1 MPKRL
6 QNALTV
12 NGVKAALKKPGR
24 YADGQGL
31 FLEVKSATAASWIL
45 RYKSGEKTREKGL
58 GSAFVL
64 ELAKAREAAAK
75 VRVQVAEGHDPLAEK
90 QAAKE
95 APTFKT
101 VAAEVLATLK
111 PGWRNA
117 KHAHQWEKTLETYAY
132 PTIGDKPVDTI
143 DAQDLLAILQPL
155 WLDKHETGRRVRQRL
170 ATVLD
175 YAFSQGWRPAETPMR
190 AISRGLPKRPKAVKH
205 FEAMP
210 YGEIAAFM
218 AELRA
223 ERAGMGALALEA
235 LILTAC
241 RSGDIRGATWDE
253 IDLDAKLWAIP
264 ETRMKR
270 PRPHLIPLSD
280 AAVAVFRK
288 ALDLR
293 TGEEPLC
300 FPGIARTR
308 ATATQP
314 AMAKPLSDAS
324 LKAVLVRMGRTAL
337 PHGFRSTFKDW
348 AGEVARYPNE
358 LSEAALAHAIKDKTE
373 AAYRRGDLLERRRE
387 MMDAWAAWCST
398 QPTNNIVALHEVNRS
413 PMTA

>member
-45 RYKSGEKTREKGL
+45 RYKAGERTREKGL
-58 GSAFVL
+58 GSAFAL
-64 ELAKAREAAAK
+64 ELAKARESAAK
-75 VRVQVAEGHDPLAEK
+75 LRTQVAEGNDPLAEK
-90 QAAKE
+90 EAAKV
-95 APTFKT
+95 APTFR
-101 VAAEVLATLK
+101 VMAAEVLETLK

-117 KHAHQWEKTLETYAY
+117 KHAHQWMRTLETFAF
-132 PTIGDKPVDTI
+132 PVIGDKTVDAI
-143 DAQDLLAILQPL
+143 DAQDLLAILQPI
-155 WLDKHETGRRVRQRL
+155 WLETHETARRVRQRL
-170 ATVLD
+170 TVVLD

-190 AISRGLPKRPKAVKH
+190 AISRGLPKRSKPVQH

-210 YGEIAAFM
+210 YADLAPFM
-218 AELRA
+218 AKLRND
-223 ERAGMGALALEA
+223 RHGMGALALEA

-241 RSGDIRGATWDE
+241 RSGDIRGATWNE
-253 IDLDAKLWAIP
+253 IDLDAKQWAIP
-264 ETRMKR
+264 AGRMKR

-293 TGEEPLC
+293 TGDEQLC

-308 ATATQP
+308 ATAAQS

-324 LKAVLVRMGRTAL
+324 LKAVLVRMGQTAL

-348 AGEVARYPNE
+348 ASEVARYPNE

-387 MMDAWAAWCST
+387 MMEAWAAWCSVEKT
-398 QPTNNIVALHEVNRS
+398 ANIIPFS
-413 PMTA
+413 PLKTA

>member
-6 QNALTV
+6 QNALTAK
-12 NGVKAALKKPGR
+12 GVLAHLKKPGR

-58 GSAFVL
+58 GSAYVVD
-64 ELAKAREAAAK
+64 LAKAREAAAK
-75 VRVQVAEGHDPLAEK
+75 LRVQVAEGRDPLAE
-90 QAAKE
+90 QEAAKG
-95 APTFKT
+95 APTFKAL
-101 VAAEVLATLK
+101 AAEVLATLK

-117 KHAHQWEKTLETYAY
+117 KHALQWEKTLETYAY
-132 PTIGDKPVDTI
+132 PTIGEKPVDSI

-210 YGEIAAFM
+210 YDDVAGFM
-218 AELRA
+218 AELRS
-223 ERAGMGALALEA
+223 ERHGMGALALEA

-253 IDLDAKLWAIP
+253 IDLETKLWSIP
-264 ETRMKR
+264 ATRMKR
-270 PRPHLIPLSD
+270 PRPHVIPLSD
-280 AAVAVFRK
+280 AAVDAFRR
-288 ALDLR
+288 ALALR
-293 TGEEPLC
+293 TGDETLC

-308 ATATQP
+308 ATAAQP
-314 AMAKPLSDAS
+314 AGAKPLSDAS

-348 AGEVARYPNE
+348 ASEVARYPNE

-387 MMDAWAAWCST
+387 MMDAWAAWCSAK
-398 QPTNNIVALHEVNRS
+398 PAENVVPIAAARKK
-413 PMTA
+413 

>member
-12 NGVKAALKKPGR
+12 NGVKAALKQPGR

-45 RYKSGEKTREKGL
+45 RYKSGEKMREKGL
-58 GSAFVL
+58 GSAFTL
-64 ELAKAREAAAK
+64 ELVKAREAAAK
-75 VRVQVAEGHDPLAEK
+75 VRTQVAEGHDPLAERE
-90 QAAKE
+90 AAKL
-95 APTFKT
+95 APTFK
-101 VAAEVLATLK
+101 VLASEVLATLK

-117 KHAHQWEKTLETYAY
+117 KHAHQWEQTLEAYAY
-132 PTIGDKPVDTI
+132 PTIGEKTVDSI
-143 DAQDLLAILQPL
+143 DAQDLLAVLQPI
-155 WLDKHETGRRVRQRL
+155 WLTKHETARRVRQRL
-170 ATVLD
+170 AAVLD
-175 YAFSQGWRPAETPMR
+175 FAFSQGWRPAETPMR
-190 AISRGLPKRPKAVKH
+190 AISRGLPKRSKPVRH
-205 FEAMP
+205 IEAMP
-210 YGEIAAFM
+210 YADIATFM
-218 AELRA
+218 AELRT
-223 ERAGMGALALEA
+223 ERQGMGALALEA
-235 LILTAC
+235 LILTAA

-253 IDLDAKLWAIP
+253 IDLMGKLWSIP
-264 ETRMKR
+264 ANRMKR

-280 AAVAVFRK
+280 AAVAVFQK
-288 ALDLR
+288 ALELR

-300 FPGIARTR
+300 FPGIVRTR

-348 AGEVARYPNE
+348 VSEVARYPNE

-387 MMDAWAAWCST
+387 MMDAWATWC
-398 QPTNNIVALHEVNRS
+398 EVRPPKRS
-413 PMTA
+413 SASSAGL